1 MKPAPGRVAHPAPA
15 PATQPLW
22 TAIKTSPAYAPELLA
37 LTAVDRIGD
46 EARAHL
52 SWLRETY
59 PTATPEALARLAAQR
74 FVRDARA
81 QGALAGLLGPV
92 ALFAESV
99 GLALTHARLVLHV
112 AAAYG
117 ADPTDPRRAAELLV
131 LQGVHADIG
140 DAEAALADT
149 QRPPATT
156 TLGRL
161 ARVLSRPAG
170 RSVFK
175 IALARRTSRLVPG
188 AGAAVAALLDG
199 RDAERLAARAVRHYR
214 KAARRP

>member
-1 MKPAPGRVAHPAPA
+1 MG
-15 PATQPLW
+15 
-22 TAIKTSPAYAPELLA
+22 
-37 LTAVDRIGD
+37 
-46 EARAHL
+46 
-52 SWLRETY
+52 WLRETY

-74 FVRDARA
+74 FVRDARV
-81 QGALAGLLGPV
+81 QGTLAGLLGPV

-131 LQGVHADIG
+131 LQGVHADVR
-140 DAEAALADT
+140 DAEAALADA
-149 QRPPATT
+149 QRPPTT
-156 TLGRL
+156 TVTPGRL
-161 ARVLSRPAG
+161 ARALSRPAG

-175 IALARRTSRLVPG
+175 IALARRASRLVPG